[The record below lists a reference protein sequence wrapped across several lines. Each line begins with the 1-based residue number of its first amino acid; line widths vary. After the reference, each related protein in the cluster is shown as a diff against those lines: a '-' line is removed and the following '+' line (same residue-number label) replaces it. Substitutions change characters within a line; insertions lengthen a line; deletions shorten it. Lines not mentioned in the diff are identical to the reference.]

1 MERKDYFS
9 TKDSVFFFFKKET
22 VHMCAVANL
31 INHTHRPTL
40 TLNNIKPDRLAN
52 GRSRQ
57 LFPQISKISAFCIC
71 ICIYAFLYLNNTKPD
86 WIPAKRTA
94 LVGNFLG
101 KQKITWK
108 VWTRV
113 ARRGLCEIEI
123 DQQQKKTLCIEIGIH
138 FFFQAEISPKLS
150 LNKEHLTSCQNLWL
164 VLATFSLMCSSSVL
178 LSRPAF
184 SN

>member
-1 MERKDYFS
+1 MDGAGNFFHNFPRFVRL
-9 TKDSVFFFFKKET
+9 VFVFVF
-22 VHMCAVANL
+22 ML
-31 INHTHRPTL
+31 
-40 TLNNIKPDRLAN
+40 
-52 GRSRQ
+52 
-57 LFPQISKISAFCIC
+57 
-71 ICIYAFLYLNNTKPD
+71 FLYLNNTKPD

-164 VLATFSLMCSSSVL
+164 VLATFSLMCSSSVSF
-178 LSRPAF
+178 SRPAF
-184 SN
+184 SIQTQRHFPTNVWFQIQRYTYLS